1 MIVGGVGLEVV
12 DEIRSAASA
21 AAAAE
26 ADCSLHDLLTDA
38 VTSTVNSLHRSVGS

>member
-1 MIVGGVGLEVV
+1 MIVGGVCLEVV
-12 DEIRSAASA
+12 DEIRSAA